1 MRQLKLFGICAV
13 VLCLCACAPMLSQKT
28 VATLY
33 NDDGSKMAD
42 LYNNKSYNGLHWELR
57 KGDIIVIYDAEE
69 VNSASVAKE
78 AVASQSKAIGALSE
92 TLNLAIGRASPR
104 H

>member
-1 MRQLKLFGICAV
+1 MKKLML
-13 VLCLCACAPMLSQKT
+13 VLILLSLTGCGSLLSQKT

-42 LYNNKSYNGLHWELR
+42 LYNNKSYSGLKWTLK
-57 KGDIIVIYDAEE
+57 KGDTEIVYQSDE

-78 AVASQSKAIGALSE
+78 AVASQAKAIDMLSGV
-92 TLNLAIGRASPR
+92 LNTAIGIASPIQ
-104 H
+104 